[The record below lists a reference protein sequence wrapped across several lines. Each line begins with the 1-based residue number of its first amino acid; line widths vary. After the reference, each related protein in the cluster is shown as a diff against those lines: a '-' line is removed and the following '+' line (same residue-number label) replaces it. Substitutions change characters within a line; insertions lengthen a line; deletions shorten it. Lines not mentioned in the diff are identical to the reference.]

1 MSHRCDI
8 FTRIMTGCI
17 TDIGNSYVNN
27 MADVSVLIDVKMQEI
42 LILFSCIATSI
53 RTLTSAMLLTYKLP
67 ISVMHPVIIRVKM
80 YHW

>member
-27 MADVSVLIDVKMQEI
+27 MAEVSVRIDVAMQEI
-42 LILFSCIATSI
+42 SI
-53 RTLTSAMLLTYKLP
+53 RITCT
-67 ISVMHPVIIRVKM
+67 IVDN
-80 YHW
+80 